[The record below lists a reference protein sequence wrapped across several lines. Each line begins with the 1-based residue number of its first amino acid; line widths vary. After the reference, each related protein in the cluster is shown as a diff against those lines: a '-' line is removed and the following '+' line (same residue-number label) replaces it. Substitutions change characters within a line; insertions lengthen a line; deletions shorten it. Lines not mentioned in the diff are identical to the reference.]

1 MIEKRR
7 SVKLFCCL
15 AYLFFNIGATIF
27 AQISKEDNGSYA
39 YNTLLVPLAVEVIKF
54 MVSLLLLIKMK
65 IRKESIVGKGGY
77 HSFLMF
83 SIPGFC
89 YFVSNSCMFYIIRDF
104 GPSKYQIFSNL
115 KILSSGIL
123 MRIILRR
130 YLSWLQWK
138 AIILL
143 VLGATIVQL
152 NEKDCEADM
161 FEKSNKNSSHSDR
174 SVLISY
180 AFILLN
186 SFFSGA
192 GGVFSERLLKGED
205 MLATEC
211 IHWQNIQMYFWGIFW
226 GLFPLVL
233 SESSTVNIS
242 RSFADF
248 NLPACLAI
256 LTLAASGLS
265 VSYILKYLD
274 NIAKCFV
281 ATLGMIFVA
290 IYEKTI
296 DSDIMTPTLNL
307 VLGILLTGIALE
319 QYHIQPIFA
328 QII

>member
-1 MIEKRR
+1 MRMI
-7 SVKLFCCL
+7 
-15 AYLFFNIGATIF
+15 
-27 AQISKEDNGSYA
+27 
-39 YNTLLVPLAVEVIKF
+39 
-54 MVSLLLLIKMK
+54 
-65 IRKESIVGKGGY
+65 
-77 HSFLMF
+77 
-83 SIPGFC
+83 
-89 YFVSNSCMFYIIRDF
+89 
-104 GPSKYQIFSNL
+104 L
-115 KILSSGIL
+115 K
-123 MRIILRR
+123 R
-130 YLSWLQWK
+130 YLTWLQWK

-161 FEKSNKNSSHSDR
+161 FKESKIYNSNSHSDR
-174 SVLISY
+174 GVMTSY

-186 SFFSGA
+186 AFFSGA

-205 MLATEC
+205 LLATEC
-211 IHWQNIQMYFWGIFW
+211 IHWQNLQMYFWGILW

-242 RSFADF
+242 ESFADF

-290 IYEKTI
+290 IYEKTL
-296 DSDIMTPTLNL
+296 DPYAMTPTLNL
-307 VLGILLTGIALE
+307 ILGIILTGIALE
-319 QYHIQPIFA
+319 QYHIQPVLA
-328 QII
+328 